1 MVTIKEINAPAEIKQ
16 FIKFPWRT
24 YKNDPNWVPPL
35 IHDQMNFFNPDKNP
49 FYQHS
54 RVQLIMAYE
63 NNKPAGRLSVHE
75 NKLLVKKQG
84 EPVGFF
90 GFFECVND
98 YAVAKALFDSAKKW
112 LQEKNYALMRGPANF
127 TINGEY
133 ALLVD
138 GFDYPPMVLMTHN
151 PPYYAKLLEQYGFE
165 SAQDMFAFR
174 MSSDDRLPAHVL
186 ALANEVERKYPDLV
200 VRKMDLNDFKNET
213 KIVHQVY
220 SQAWAENWGASPMTE
235 AEILK
240 LANDLKLII
249 DPDIAYIMEYRGQPI
264 GFSLSVP
271 NANEALKKANGRLFP
286 FGLLKILWAKNRIKT
301 FRVLVMGVLKEH
313 RHHGFDSIFYKKT
326 WETAKQKGYR
336 WAEMSMI
343 NESNI
348 PMRRVLEWVGAKIY
362 KTYRMYDYKIK

>member
-235 AEILK
+235 A
-240 LANDLKLII
+240 
-249 DPDIAYIMEYRGQPI
+249 
-264 GFSLSVP
+264 
-271 NANEALKKANGRLFP
+271 LKKANGRLFP